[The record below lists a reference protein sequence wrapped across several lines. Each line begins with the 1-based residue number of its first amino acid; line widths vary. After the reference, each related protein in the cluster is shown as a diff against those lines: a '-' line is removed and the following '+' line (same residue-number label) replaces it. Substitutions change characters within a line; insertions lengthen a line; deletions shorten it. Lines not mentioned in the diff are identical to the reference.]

1 LPSLDP
7 DHYQEPVRRLIAL
20 IVLTAVVFLGQRTS
34 AQQNLTDSLFGRYLE
49 ALRAEAA
56 IPGMSALVL
65 QGGSIVWERHFGLQN
80 VENAIAPRWD
90 TPYAIG
96 GMSQIFGS
104 TLLLKKCIDEGR
116 RQLTDPLT
124 DWIPSFPEPGATLLH
139 LLAHVQMDA
148 SYRYDVA
155 RFSLLTPVIEAC
167 ANMPYER
174 LLAEEVFSRL
184 GLVHSVPGTSMSTPT
199 AADQIAFGPNNLQRY
214 AAVLTRM
221 ATPYRV
227 DTRGRAIRTEL
238 PGTRANAAFGVVTTI
253 FDLARFDATLDH
265 GDEILLRQATQLRA
279 WARPVAHLPAGLGW
293 FVQNYNGHVVI
304 WQYGQ
309 IPDAFSSLIVKVPNR
324 RLTFIVLANSDGLS
338 SPFALDNGDV
348 TASLFARLFLRLY
361 VP

>member
-1 LPSLDP
+1 M
-7 DHYQEPVRRLIAL
+7 
-20 IVLTAVVFLGQRTS
+20 TAVVFFGRPTS

-65 QGGSIVWERHFGLQN
+65 QGGSIVWERHFGFQD
-80 VENAIAPRWD
+80 VENAIPPRWD

-96 GMSQIFGS
+96 AMSQIFGS
-104 TLLLKKCIDEGR
+104 TLLLKKCVDEGA
-116 RQLTDPLT
+116 RQLTDPVT
-124 DWIPSFPEPGATLLH
+124 DWIPSFSEHTATLVH
-139 LLAHVQMDA
+139 LLAHIHA
-148 SYRYDVA
+148 NGSYRYDAA

-167 ANMPYER
+167 ASMPYER

-184 GLVHSVPGTSMSTPT
+184 GLAHSVPGTAMATPT
-199 AADQIAFGPNNLQRY
+199 AADGIAFGPNNLQRY
-214 AAVLTRM
+214 SSVLARI

-238 PGTRANAAFGVVTTI
+238 PPTRVNASFGVVTTI

-265 GDEILLRQATQLRA
+265 PEEILVRRATQVRA
-279 WARPVAHLPAGLGW
+279 WSRPVAHLPMALGW
-293 FVQNYNGHVVI
+293 FAQDYEGNAVI
-304 WQYGQ
+304 WQYGLV
-309 IPDAFSSLIVKVPNR
+309 PDAFSSLIVKVPNR
-324 RLTFIVLANSDGLS
+324 RLTFILLANSDGLS
-338 SPFALDNGDV
+338 SPFALENGDV